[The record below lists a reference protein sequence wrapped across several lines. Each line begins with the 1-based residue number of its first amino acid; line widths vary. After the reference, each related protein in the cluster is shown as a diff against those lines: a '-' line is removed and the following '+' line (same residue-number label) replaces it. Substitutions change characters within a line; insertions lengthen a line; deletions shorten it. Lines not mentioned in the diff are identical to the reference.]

1 MGKVFELAANS
12 FDKVEL
18 YTKSESKLSVRI
30 SDGKPKGGDGSSI
43 TEYALRAI
51 SGDKMGTAVTTSDS
65 DTSLVERAKISL
77 ENQNTNAMEFSSA
90 APNTVEAFDP
100 KVNEMTSEILMEE
113 GLRISK
119 IFSELAPEVKADVSI
134 STVKKNIAIKN
145 SLGFDHSFDKTEYN
159 VGISTKSPKGFGETF
174 KVKNG
179 STYQPMTQ
187 EDIEKLIEMHRI
199 SQNKVKGIKGKL
211 PVIFSGN
218 AMGALMLRVLAGVN
232 SDIVLKGISPVKDKM
247 GELVFADHVTIRDDG
262 TLKGGLGTCAFDDE
276 GTPSSNT
283 ILYENGR
290 LNSFLADINSAKKLN
305 MAPTGNSFKRTMFS
319 EDIEDQPSIDAS
331 NLLIEGNTMSDEDL
345 IKQVKQGIYV
355 SSVMGAHTGNINA
368 GDYSLNV
375 SSGYLIEDGKI
386 VGKVE
391 NTMVSGNVY
400 QDFKNIV
407 ALGTE
412 LKPMLAI
419 FFSLGYS
426 PDVLFKDIS
435 VVVD

>member
-30 SDGKPKGGDGSSI
+30 SDGKPKGGDGNHI

-51 SGDKMGTAVTTSDS
+51 SGDKMGTAVSTSDS
-65 DTSLVERAKISL
+65 DDSLVERAKISL
-77 ENQNTNAMEFSSA
+77 ENQNTDAMEFSNA
-90 APNTVEAFDP
+90 IPKNVEAFDH
-100 KVNEMTSEILMEE
+100 KIDKMTSEMLMEE
-113 GLRISK
+113 GLRISQ
-119 IFSELAPEVKADVSI
+119 IFKELAPDIKADVNI
-134 STVKKNIAIKN
+134 STTKKSIAIIN
-145 SLGFDHSFDKTEYN
+145 SVGFDHSYSKTEYN
-159 VGISTKSPKGFGETF
+159 VGISTKSPKGFSETF

-179 STYQPMTQ
+179 STYQPMTK
-187 EDIEKLIEMHRI
+187 EDIENLIESHRI
-199 SQNKVKGIKGKL
+199 SQNRVKGIGGKL

-247 GELVFADHVTIRDDG
+247 GELIFAEHVTIRDDG

-276 GTPSSNT
+276 GTPSANT
-283 ILYENGR
+283 ILYKNGR
-290 LNSFLADINSAKKLN
+290 LNSFLADITSAKKLGIE
-305 MAPTGNSFKRTMFS
+305 PTGNSFKRTMFS
-319 EDIEDQPSIDAS
+319 EDIEDQPAVDAS
-331 NLLIEGNTMSDEDL
+331 NLLIEGNTVSDAEL
-345 IKQVKQGIYV
+345 IRQVKQGIYV

-391 NTMVSGNVY
+391 NTMVSGNIY